1 MKKIFNVQKMM
12 ILLILLLL
20 YGFFAITGNNFATVT
35 TAVSIMDS
43 CYYTGFI
50 AIGMTFVIISSGID
64 LSVGTVAICGAVIG
78 GYMYNQKGWPVGASL
93 LLVVVICVIFGAIN
107 GFLIAYLKLP
117 PFIATMG
124 TQMMANGFGAIITHV
139 QTQTWPQMT
148 TEDGWYKH
156 IFYKSSTGFPIGLFW
171 LLGFFILGSIILNKT
186 RLGRYTFGIGSN
198 RDAVRLSGVNVR
210 KYELLIYVLCGLF
223 VGLGSVIYTSTYT
236 TIIPTGGSGFEMSA
250 IAATIIGGTS
260 MSGGSGGLFG
270 TLIGVLI
277 MAVLKQGL
285 MSIGLQGQWQNFF
298 TGLIVIAAVLL
309 DRYRLFDRI
318 RDRKSVQA

>member
-1 MKKIFNVQKMM
+1 MKKVFDVQKMM
-12 ILLILLLL
+12 ILLILILL
-20 YGFFAITGNNFATVT
+20 YAFFAVTGTNFASVS
-35 TAVSIMDS
+35 TAISIMDS

-64 LSVGTVAICGAVIG
+64 LSVGTVAICAAVIG
-78 GYMYNQKGWPVGASL
+78 GYMYNSKGWPVGAAL
-93 LLVVVICVIFGAIN
+93 LLVVAICVIFGFIN

-156 IFYKSSTGFPIGLFW
+156 IFYKSSSGFPVGLIW
-171 LLGFFILGSIILNKT
+171 LIAFFILASIVLNKT
-186 RLGRYTFGIGSN
+186 QLGRYTFGIGSN
-198 RDAVRLSGVNVR
+198 REALRLSGVNVNL
-210 KYELLIYVLCGLF
+210 YEMSIYALCGLF
-223 VGLGSVIYTSTYT
+223 VGLGAVIYTSTYT
-236 TIIPTGGSGFEMSA
+236 TIIPTGGSGFEMNA

-270 TLIGVLI
+270 TLVGVLI

-285 MSIGLQGQWQNFF
+285 MSVGLQGQWQNFF
-298 TGLIVIAAVLL
+298 TGLIVIIAVLL
-309 DRYRLFDRI
+309 DRYRLFEKIKNVKKRGE
-318 RDRKSVQA
+318 